1 METCMRRP
9 RTPGILLVLAAAAGL
24 LATSCATTVA
34 DTQAAS
40 APLAGAAIDPE
51 LAERLAHI
59 DRVIENKR
67 RELNVPGVALAI
79 VRDGQVI
86 HTRGYGYADL
96 AKERKVTTKTLF
108 AIGSSSKA
116 FTAMA
121 TLIAEEE
128 GKLSLDDSPKKCI
141 PYFKLRDPEADA
153 NIKVR
158 DLLTHSSGLG
168 RTDESWAYGDLSRED
183 AIRIAGLAKPLVKLG
198 EAWNYQNTMYT
209 AAGECAA
216 RSFGVDYYDLIR
228 QRIFA
233 PLGMES
239 SNLTIAELEQAP
251 DRAIGYEISYADDGE
266 VEGVIPSWLMDID
279 AVAPAGAIN
288 SNAEDMAKWL
298 AFVLSRG
305 ETVRL
310 VSKARMDEFLKPQ
323 MRISENSHYALGW
336 FIDKWKVY
344 EKVHHGGNVAGFTAM
359 VAMLPKKSLGYVMLT
374 NMSGTPLSATVDDA
388 VFSLAFSKKAGQK
401 ILEQA
406 DPGDPDRDD
415 VGAELPFEEEVG
427 TYEIKPDPDHVLHAA
442 VVVEEGKL
450 ILTVP
455 AQPRY
460 ELSRVKGRKYK
471 FVPPEAPRAFYV
483 TFRQNAD
490 DPSKAEA
497 YFEQPNAKVV
507 MRKIADDPKQG
518 LDAAK
523 LPEQDVEAMK
533 DLLGVYEAPKQRL
546 PIKPR
551 IVMEDGTVVLSGLGG
566 IQGIALVPMEEKDR
580 YGLHG
585 APGVVVIIYRDEK
598 KKVTGLKIDV
608 QGKQEIE
615 FEKTADLPPELPKP
629 RMSVDQLMKRVIR
642 AHGWDKLAK
651 HQTVFMRSK
660 TTREHEGMG
669 VDVVTWRKAP
679 NLLANLET
687 FTALGKTIMVTG
699 LLYDG
704 ERAVTL
710 LGKYEPRKLRGR
722 ALNNARVAA
731 DFHALL
737 DYKSVFE
744 SAEIKRATKLDGKKV
759 YVVEF
764 RPKDANVITAYF
776 DAKTYLMVRRDTRTL
791 GTSVVSEA
799 RYEDYRSHDGIKIPH
814 LTTTG
819 AGATEAVTEVVE
831 VKLDPEL
838 PEGVFA
844 SKREVYDPEPLQVR

>member
-1 METCMRRP
+1 MRRR
-9 RTPGILLVLAAAAGL
+9 RTFRAILVVAAAAGL
-24 LATSCATTVA
+24 LATSCARSGA
-34 DTQAAS
+34 EGQATS
-40 APLAGAAIDPE
+40 APARAAIDPE

-59 DRVIENKR
+59 DRVVENKR
-67 RELNVPGVALAI
+67 RELDVPGVALAI
-79 VRDGQVI
+79 VKDGQVI
-86 HTRGYGYADL
+86 HTRGYGYSDL
-96 AKERKVTTKTLF
+96 AEGRKVTTKTLF
-108 AIGSSSKA
+108 AIGSSTKA
-116 FTAMA
+116 FTAMT

-141 PYFKLRDPEADA
+141 PFFKLRDPEADA

-168 RTDESWAYGDLSRED
+168 RTDESWAYGDLTRED

-216 RSFGVDYYDLIR
+216 RSFGVDYYDLVG
-228 QRIFA
+228 QKIFA

-239 SNLTIAELEQAP
+239 SNLTIDELKKSP

-266 VEGVIPSWLMDID
+266 VEGVIPSWLMNID
-279 AVAPAGAIN
+279 AVAPAGSIN

-305 ETVRL
+305 ETTRL

-323 MRISENSHYALGW
+323 MRISDKSHYALGW
-336 FIDKWKVY
+336 FVDKWKVY
-344 EKVHHGGNVAGFTAM
+344 EKVHHGGNVAGFSAM
-359 VAMLPKKSLGYVMLT
+359 VAMLPKKDLGYVMLT
-374 NMSGTPLSATVDDA
+374 NMSATPLSATIDDA
-388 VFSLAFSKKAGQK
+388 VFSLAFPKKAGQK
-401 ILEQA
+401 MLEQA

-415 VGAELPFEEEVG
+415 VGPELPLEEEVG
-427 TYEIKPDPDHVLHAA
+427 TYEIRPDPDHVLHAA
-442 VVVEEGKL
+442 VVVESGKL
-450 ILTVP
+450 VLTVP
-455 AQPRY
+455 GQPRY

-471 FVPPEAPRAFYV
+471 FLPPEAPRAFYV

-497 YFEQPNAKVV
+497 YFEQPNGKVV

-533 DLLGVYEAPKQRL
+533 DLLGIYEAPKMRL

-551 IVMEDGTVVLSGLGG
+551 IVMEDGTVVVSGVGG

-585 APGVVVIIYRDEK
+585 APGVVVIIHRDQK
-598 KKVTGLKIDV
+598 KKVTGLEIDV

-615 FEKTADLPPELPKP
+615 FERTADLPPELPKP
-629 RMSVDQLMKRVIR
+629 KMSADQLMKRVVR
-642 AHGWDKLAK
+642 AHGWDRLAK
-651 HQTVFMRSK
+651 HQTVLLRSK

-669 VDVVTWRKAP
+669 VDVVSWRKAP
-679 NLLANLET
+679 DLLATRET
-687 FTALGKTIMVTG
+687 FTALDKTIMVTG

-731 DFHALL
+731 DFNSLL
-737 DYKSVFE
+737 NYKTVFE
-744 SAEIKRATKLDGKKV
+744 SVEIKRATKLDGKKV

-799 RYEDYRSHDGIKIPH
+799 RFEDYRSHGGIKVPH
-814 LTTTG
+814 RTTTG

-838 PEGVFA
+838 PEGVFK
-844 SKREVYDPEPLQVR
+844 SKREVYDPEPLQVK